1 MKNRL
6 TFANVI
12 NILLENK
19 KKTYPQHKLIC
30 DLFGEYLGKSDYSD
44 TIYAEDNTM
53 YSRWCTGA
61 RPIPME
67 VLRTY
72 EEDDKWGYMETA
84 FDDEIIPNLI
94 NESQARSKMEELIKD
109 SIPVVG
115 MTKADELIAI
125 TDNAEFFTQVIRYAI
140 LSDHAHSKAFSPDL
154 SEDLQ
159 NCFLPS
165 VSPEFVGRKD
175 EIKQAVKLLQDSHVL
190 FISGIAGIG
199 KSEFARFF
207 ADKNQ
212 KKYNNIIYW
221 YYTGD
226 LKKNVIQ
233 MDFANDTADMS
244 EDELFQRH
252 YDILKKLRDDSL
264 IILDNFNV
272 LPKDDAFFKELEQNR
287 FQLLITTRCTL
298 SRYPM
303 LVLKELDCDKELT
316 ELFYK
321 LCPSAKDEA
330 DVVRDIIKTV
340 HSHTLTVV
348 LSALSLTASGME
360 AEELL
365 RELQTCGLNISDGDD
380 IELYKDGDYTEG
392 LMTEHLRKLLQ
403 LGKLS
408 NSQLD
413 ILRNLSLLPL
423 SGVLK
428 NAFKNWCRLPNLN
441 DVNHLAKYGF
451 IYDDTE
457 NRKISLHPLI
467 QEIIVLETVPTVS
480 ACHTMI
486 DSLHVISLA
495 HGLDVKKPQN
505 VIDSLIS
512 IAENVIVD
520 SPEYFLLFLQDM
532 FPYLEKYLM
541 TDYLSKL
548 VDRIEYTM
556 NQLEQVEKSC
566 KINDADSSVS
576 EHSNS
581 NVCNRALLLDYK
593 AELLV
598 MKKDYKTALK
608 KRQKAISIM
617 ESTPLDSEKAD
628 LRTVNL
634 LSNLYNNLSNIY
646 VLMKNPS
653 DAATALEKAISIRS
667 QHSKLGLTES
677 HDLLQQLINLT
688 NMLILSKNYDMAA
701 QVLTLYENTVLEHEG
716 SQTFD
721 YGICQFMNGVLALSQ
736 GVPAKAENYLLSAE
750 SIITD
755 IMGTDNEYTKS
766 VYKYLYNLY
775 ARWHKPELA
784 EKYRTCLISQ

>member
-19 KKTYPQHKLIC
+19 KKTYPQHNLIC
-30 DLFGEYLGKSDYSD
+30 DLFAEYLGTSDYSD
-44 TIYAEDNTM
+44 TIYAEDNIM

-67 VLRTY
+67 ILHTY
-72 EEDDKWGYMETA
+72 EDDNNWGYIETS

-94 NESQARSKMEELIKD
+94 NESQARSQMEELIKD
-109 SIPVVG
+109 SIPVIG
-115 MTKADELIAI
+115 TSKADELIAI
-125 TDNAEFFTQVIRYAI
+125 TDNANFFTQVIRYAI
-140 LSDHAHSKAFSPDL
+140 LSDHEHSKAFSPDV

-159 NCFLPS
+159 NCFLPT
-165 VSPEFVGRKD
+165 VSSEFVGRKD
-175 EIKQAVKLLQDSHVL
+175 ELKLAVKLLQDNHVL

-207 ADKNQ
+207 ADKNRR
-212 KKYNNIIYW
+212 KYTNIIYW

-233 MDFANDTADMS
+233 MDFADDTADMS
-244 EDELFQRH
+244 EDELFQKH
-252 YDILKKLRDDSL
+252 YDVLKKLRDDSL

-287 FQLLITTRCTL
+287 FQLLVTTRCTQN
-298 SRYPM
+298 RYPV
-303 LVLKELDCDKELT
+303 LVLKELDSNKELT

-321 LCPSAKDEA
+321 LCPSSKIEA
-330 DVVRDIIKTV
+330 DIVGDIIKTV
-340 HSHTLTVV
+340 HSHTLTVI
-348 LSALSLTASGME
+348 LAALSLSASGIE
-360 AEELL
+360 ASELL
-365 RELQTCGLNISDGDD
+365 RELETCGLNISEGDD

-428 NAFKNWCRLPNLN
+428 NDFKNWCRLSNLN

-451 IYDDTE
+451 IHDDTE

-467 QEIIVLETVPTVS
+467 QEIVVLETVPTVS

-512 IAENVIVD
+512 IADHVIVD

-541 TDYLSKL
+541 TDYLPKL
-548 VDRIEYTM
+548 VNRIEYTM
-556 NQLEQVEKSC
+556 NQMEQDGNAC
-566 KINDADSSVS
+566 D
-576 EHSNS
+576 
-581 NVCNRALLLDYK
+581 RALLLDYK

-598 MKKDYKTALK
+598 MKKEYKSALK

-617 ESTPLDSEKAD
+617 ESAPLDSEKAD
-628 LRTVNL
+628 LRTVSL

-646 VLMKNPS
+646 VLMKKPS
-653 DAATALEKAISIRS
+653 EAATALKRALSIRS
-667 QHSKLGLTES
+667 QHNELGLIES

-688 NMLILSKNYDMAA
+688 NMLILAKDYDRASQILA
-701 QVLTLYENTVLEHEG
+701 LYENTVLEHEG

-721 YGICQFMNGVLALSQ
+721 YGICQFMNGVLALSE
-736 GVPAKAENYLLSAE
+736 GIPAKAETYLLSAE
-750 SIITD
+750 TIITD
-755 IMGTDNEYTKS
+755 VMGTDNKYTKS

-775 ARWHKPELA
+775 ARWHKTELA
-784 EKYRTCLISQ
+784 GEYREKCLT

>member
-12 NILLENK
+12 SILLENK

-30 DLFGEYLGKSDYSD
+30 DLFAEYLGKADYSD

-67 VLRTY
+67 ILRTY
-72 EEDDKWGYMETA
+72 EDDNNWGYIETS

-94 NESQARSKMEELIKD
+94 NESQARSQMEELIKD
-109 SIPVVG
+109 SIPVIG
-115 MTKADELIAI
+115 ISKADELIALA
-125 TDNAEFFTQVIRYAI
+125 DNAAFFTQVICYAI
-140 LSDHAHSKAFSPDL
+140 LSDHEHSKAFSPDL

-159 NCFLPS
+159 NCFLPP

-175 EIKQAVKLLQDSHVL
+175 ELKQAVKLLQDNHVL

-199 KSEFARFF
+199 KSEFARFY
-207 ADKNQ
+207 ANKNRR
-212 KKYNNIIYW
+212 KYTNIIYW

-226 LKKNVIQ
+226 LRKNVIQ
-233 MDFANDTADMS
+233 MDFADDSADMS
-244 EDELFQRH
+244 EDELFQKH

-264 IILDNFNV
+264 IILDNYNV
-272 LPKDDAFFKELEQNR
+272 LPKDDTFFKELEQNR
-287 FQLLITTRCTL
+287 FQLLVTTRCTL
-298 SRYPM
+298 KRYPM
-303 LVLKELDCDKELT
+303 LELNELDSET
-316 ELFYK
+316 ELAELFFK
-321 LCPSAKDEA
+321 LCPSAKEES
-330 DVVRDIIKTV
+330 DVVKDIIKTV

-348 LSALSLTASGME
+348 LSALSLSASGME

-365 RELQTCGLNISDGDD
+365 HELQTCGLNISAGED

-392 LMTEHLRKLLQ
+392 LITEHLRKLLQ

-428 NAFKNWCRLPNLN
+428 NAFKNWCRLSNLN

-467 QEIIVLETVPTVS
+467 QEIVVLETVPTVS

-495 HGLDVKKPQN
+495 HGLDVKKTQN
-505 VIDSLIS
+505 VIDSLIH
-512 IAENVIVD
+512 IAEHVIVD

-532 FPYLEKYLM
+532 FPYLAKYLV
-541 TDYLSKL
+541 TDYLPKL

-556 NQLEQVEKSC
+556 NQMEQ
-566 KINDADSSVS
+566 DG
-576 EHSNS
+576 
-581 NVCNRALLLDYK
+581 NVCDRALLLDYK

-598 MKKDYKTALK
+598 MKKEYKSALK

-617 ESTPLDSEKAD
+617 ESAPLDSEKAD
-628 LRTVNL
+628 LRTVSL

-646 VLMKNPS
+646 VLMKKPS
-653 DAATALEKAISIRS
+653 EAATALEKALSIRS
-667 QHSKLGLTES
+667 QHNELGLMES

-688 NMLILSKNYDMAA
+688 NMLILAKDYDMAA
-701 QVLTLYENTVLEHEG
+701 QVLALYENTVLEHEG

-721 YGICQFMNGVLALSQ
+721 YGICQFMNGVLALSE
-736 GVPAKAENYLLSAE
+736 GIPAKAETYLLSAE
-750 SIITD
+750 TIITD
-755 IMGTDNEYTKS
+755 VMGTDNEYAKS

-775 ARWHKPELA
+775 ARWHKPDLA
-784 EKYRTCLISQ
+784 DSYRNKLLSSPDNPLLK

>member
-6 TFANVI
+6 NFANVI

-67 VLRTY
+67 ILRTY
-72 EEDDKWGYMETA
+72 EEDDKWEYMETT

-94 NESQARSKMEELIKD
+94 NESQARSQMEGLIKD
-109 SIPVVG
+109 SIPVIG
-115 MTKADELIAI
+115 TSKADELIAI
-125 TDNAEFFTQVIRYAI
+125 TDYAEFFTQVIRYAI
-140 LSDHAHSKAFSPDL
+140 LSDHEQSKAFSPDL

-165 VSPEFVGRKD
+165 VSSEFVGRKD
-175 EIKQAVKLLQDSHVL
+175 ELKHAGKLLQDNHIL

-199 KSEFARFF
+199 KSEFAKFY
-207 ADKNQ
+207 ADKNR
-212 KKYNNIIYW
+212 KKYTNIIYW

-226 LKKNVIQ
+226 LKKNIIQ
-233 MDFANDTADMS
+233 MDFADDTADMS

-330 DVVRDIIKTV
+330 DVVGDIIKTV

-348 LSALSLTASGME
+348 LSALSLTASSME

-365 RELQTCGLNISDGDD
+365 RELQTCGLNISNGDD

-392 LMTEHLRKLLQ
+392 LMAEHLRKLLQ

-408 NSQLD
+408 NSQSD

-467 QEIIVLETVPTVS
+467 QEIVVLETVPTVS

-541 TDYLSKL
+541 TDYLPKL

-556 NQLEQVEKSC
+556 NQLEQAE
-566 KINDADSSVS
+566 NDCD
-576 EHSNS
+576 
-581 NVCNRALLLDYK
+581 RALLLDYK

-598 MKKDYKTALK
+598 IKKDYKNALK
-608 KRQKAISIM
+608 KREKAISIM
-617 ESTPLDSEKAD
+617 ESAPLNSEKAD
-628 LRTVNL
+628 LRTVSL

-646 VLMKNPS
+646 VLMKKPS
-653 DAATALEKAISIRS
+653 GAASALKKAISIRS
-667 QHSKLGLTES
+667 QHSELGLMIS

-688 NMLILSKNYDMAA
+688 NMLILSKDYDIAT
-701 QVLTLYENTVLEHEG
+701 QVLTLYENAVLEHEG
-716 SQTFD
+716 SHTFD
-721 YGICQFMNGVLALSQ
+721 YGICQFMNGVLALSE
-736 GVPAKAENYLLSAE
+736 GIPAKAENYLLSAE

-755 IMGTDNEYTKS
+755 VMGTDNEYAKS

-775 ARWHKPELA
+775 ARWHKNEIA
-784 EKYRTCLISQ
+784 EEYHSKYLSVYK